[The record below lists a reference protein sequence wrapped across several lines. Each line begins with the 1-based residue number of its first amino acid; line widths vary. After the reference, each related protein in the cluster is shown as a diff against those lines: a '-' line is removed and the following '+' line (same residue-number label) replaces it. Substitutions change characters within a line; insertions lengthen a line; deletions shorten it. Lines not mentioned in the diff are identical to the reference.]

1 LDELLNT
8 EMTKLSGLT
17 EDYVSKDN
25 SIRQMEWGYLKQVL
39 SLCLNLLKFVITLK
53 IEQKSGEKPLVQTDE
68 QIKNAGKRS
77 RKYLSLFGLIE
88 FIRPSF
94 SSSKRGMLYI
104 VDEALDIPKGLWSYN
119 IQELTSANATQ
130 TNYRESVKTLNNLLG
145 LGLSDVG
152 SERNINYLGVEV
164 ESYYE
169 QKPKEKPEGAVCF
182 SASFD
187 GKGVPKIK
195 PLDKT
200 KPKETKRLGRGE
212 KRGVKQ
218 MATVGVISYFEPKQ
232 REVDSIIRGLME
244 YGSNNKESTEKPV
257 ENDNRW
263 HQDIHRRAFLAD
275 QDKCIDYGIGRIK
288 SMMSHPQSRFVV
300 PIDAGIGLEDKVM
313 KSVEEHGLSDRFDG
327 IILDIIHVSE
337 YVWDCA
343 NAVLGEGSKLRT
355 DWVKEMLEDL
365 LNSNSKK
372 VIEDLIQLRDKG
384 KLTDN
389 KKEKLQKTITY
400 FTNHQHKMDY
410 KTYLYKGYPVSSAL
424 VESNCKH
431 LVKDRMELSGM
442 RWSSKGAQNMMDMRA
457 VKLNGDLPDFVDF
470 MERKNKKINLA
481 IAA

>member
-1 LDELLNT
+1 MSKLN
-8 EMTKLSGLT
+8 SLT
-17 EDYVSKDN
+17 TDYVSEDT

-39 SLCLNLLKFVITLK
+39 SLCLTLLNFVIALK
-53 IEQKSGEKPLVQTDE
+53 VEQKSEEKPLVQLGE
-68 QIKNAGKRS
+68 QIKNVGKRS
-77 RKYLSLFGLIE
+77 RRYLSLFGLIE
-88 FIRPSF
+88 FTRPSF
-94 SSSKRGMLYI
+94 SSKERGMLYI
-104 VDEALDIPKGLWSYN
+104 VDEALDIPKSLWSYN
-119 IQELTSANATQ
+119 LQELVSANATQ
-130 TNYRESVKTLNNLLG
+130 TNYRESVKTLNSLLD

-152 SERNINYLGVEV
+152 SERNIHYLGEEV

-169 QKPKEKPEGAVCF
+169 QKEIEKPKGPVCF

-218 MATVGVISYFEPKQ
+218 MATVGVISYFEPKE
-232 REVDSIIRGLME
+232 REVDSIIKGLME
-244 YGSNNKESTEKPV
+244 YGNNSKESADSTEKPI

-275 QDKCIDYGIGRIK
+275 QDKCIDYGISRIK
-288 SMMSHPQSRFVV
+288 SMMNHPKSRFVV

-313 KSVEEHGLSDRFDG
+313 KSVQEHGLSDKFDG

-365 LNSNSKK
+365 LNSKSQK
-372 VIEDLIQLRDKG
+372 VIEDLIQLRNKG
-384 KLTDN
+384 NLTDN
-389 KKEKLQKTITY
+389 KKEKLQKAITY

-410 KTYLYKGYPVSSAL
+410 KTYIHKGYPVSSAL

-442 RWSSKGAQNMMDMRA
+442 RWSSTGAQNMMDMRA
-457 VKLNGDLPDFVDF
+457 IKLNGDLPDFINF
-470 MERKNKKINLA
+470 MERKNRKIPLVV
-481 IAA
+481 AA